1 MYVQHCCVLDSI
13 LRTCVYVRTLWCCVV
28 CEWHCLHALQG
39 LSDVFDCTPHL
50 WKLDLTGN
58 PLAHHAKYRDKVI
71 TMVKGIGEYG
81 EWGQSQWS
89 GQNEGKWR
97 SGIDHFVCV
106 QPSFILYCVVCI
118 ATVMLSVT
126 IAQ

>member
-1 MYVQHCCVLDSI
+1 M
-13 LRTCVYVRTLWCCVV
+13 V
-28 CEWHCLHALQG
+28 CKWHCLHALQG

-50 WKLDLTGN
+50 WKLDLAGN

-81 EWGQSQWS
+81 EWGRVGS
-89 GQNEGKWR
+89 GGGVTGVGRMRR
-97 SGIDHFVCV
+97 SGGQVLITLYVCV
-106 QPSFILYCVVCI
+106 QPSIILYCVVYI

-126 IAQ
+126 IVQ